1 MKGGIAV
8 MSPLV
13 GILQSRQLCWPK
25 REAILGRFGEI
36 DLVLMNLSD

>member
-1 MKGGIAV
+1 MNGGIAV

-13 GILQSRQLCWPK
+13 GILQLCWPK